1 MGVTNTFADM
11 SHFVLLD
18 GTSRTANIAQ
28 QNIYVYYKRIN
39 VKHDLIRN
47 QILRDS

>member
-1 MGVTNTFADM
+1 MGVANTFAGM

-18 GTSRTANIAQ
+18 GTSHTTNIAQ

-39 VKHDLIRN
+39 VKHDLICN